1 MNDEKALPPVLT
13 MDAPERTLD
22 VVTLEIQTLQRQAIE
37 VNLMY
42 AIEIGRRLTEAK
54 AMLPHG
60 QGGDYLKTQVSY
72 SQSTANNLMRIF
84 REYGDNQQSL
94 FGAAKSQT
102 FANLPYSKALRLL
115 AIPDEEEREQ
125 FAADHDLDAM
135 SVRELEK
142 AIKARDEAEEKA
154 IAAED
159 EARALRRE
167 TERLREEFA
176 DQSRVYKAKLTAADV
191 ETSEANR
198 KAQEAQEALERQRK
212 MAGRLQEALSGANAN
227 AQSAAA
233 EQERL
238 QRELE
243 ELRNRPVDV
252 AVETDQE
259 AVENARKAAIAEMT
273 GKLETAKSARK
284 EADKKRK
291 AAEDALAA
299 ARKELETL
307 KAKTLEARDLTP
319 EEKEALTAAEVE
331 RARAE
336 DAERLREM
344 EKLLAQADPDTAEFK
359 FHFAAW
365 QEDYMKMQGP
375 LSRIAQTDAEK
386 ATRLHTAVKTV
397 LAHQMG
403 EH

>member
-1 MNDEKALPPVLT
+1 MTDDKALTQVLT
-13 MDAPERTLD
+13 VEAPERTLD
-22 VVTLEIQTLQRQAIE
+22 AVTLEIKTLQRQAIE
-37 VNLMY
+37 VNLLY

-60 QGGDYLKTQVSY
+60 QWGAYLKDQVAY

-115 AIPDEEEREQ
+115 AIPDEGEREQ
-125 FAADHDLDAM
+125 FTADHDLDGM

-142 AIKARDEAEEKA
+142 AIKGRDEAQWE
-154 IAAED
+154 AAAAQE
-159 EARALRRE
+159 E
-167 TERLREEFA
+167 TERLRE
-176 DQSRVYKAKLTAADV
+176 KTAA
-191 ETSEANR
+191 
-198 KAQEAQEALERQRK
+198 AQEETERLREKTAAAQQEAERLRK
-212 MAGRLQEALSGANAN
+212 DVQTAEEERERVSNMARRLQTALSDANAN

-243 ELRNRPVDV
+243 ELRNRPVEV
-252 AVETDQE
+252 AVETDKE
-259 AVENARKAAIAEMT
+259 AVEQARKAAVAEMT

-291 AAEDALAA
+291 AAEEKLAA
-299 ARKELETL
+299 AQKELETL
-307 KAKTLEARDLTP
+307 KARTPEVRELTS
-319 EEKEALTAAEVE
+319 EEKEALVAAEVE
-331 RARAE
+331 KARAE

-344 EKLLAQADPDTAEFK
+344 EKQLAQADPDIAAFK
-359 FHFAAW
+359 VRFLNW
-365 QEDYMKMQGP
+365 QDGFKELWK
-375 LSRIAQTDAEK
+375 SIERIAETDEETASRMRQ
-386 ATRLHTAVKTV
+386 ATKTALKNQLESV
-397 LAHQMG
+397 A
-403 EH
+403 

>member
-60 QGGDYLKTQVSY
+60 QWGDYLKTQVSY
-72 SQSTANNLMRIF
+72 SQSTANNLMKVF
-84 REYGDNQQSL
+84 REYGADQQSL

-102 FANLPYSKALRLL
+102 FATLPYSKALRLL

-125 FAADHDLDAM
+125 FAADHDLDSM
-135 SVRELEK
+135 SVRELDA
-142 AIKARDEAEEKA
+142 AIKARDEAQRE
-154 IAAED
+154 AEQ
-159 EARALRRE
+159 
-167 TERLREEFA
+167 LREETA
-176 DQSRVYKAKLTAADV
+176 AAQQEAAKLREEVQTA
-191 ETSEANR
+191 EE
-198 KAQEAQEALERQRK
+198 ERQRASN
-212 MAGRLQEALSGANAN
+212 MAQRLQTALSDANAN
-227 AQSAAA
+227 AQNAAT

-243 ELRNRPVDV
+243 V
-252 AVETDQE
+252 
-259 AVENARKAAIAEMT
+259 
-273 GKLETAKSARK
+273 
-284 EADKKRK
+284 
-291 AAEDALAA
+291 
-299 ARKELETL
+299 L
-307 KAKTLEARDLTP
+307 KARTPEVRDLTP

-331 RARAE
+331 KARAE

-344 EKLLAQADPDTAEFK
+344 EKLLAQADPDTAAFK
-359 FHFAAW
+359 VLFTAW
-365 QEDYMKMQGP
+365 QEDFRKVREV

-386 ATRLHTAVKTV
+386 ASRLQTAVKTV
-397 LAHQMG
+397 LAQMG
-403 EH
+403 GV

>member
-1 MNDEKALPPVLT
+1 MNDDKALSPVLT
-13 MDAPERTLD
+13 MDTPERTLD

-60 QGGDYLKTQVSY
+60 QWGDYLKTQVSY

-135 SVRELEK
+135 SVRELDA
-142 AIKARDEAEEKA
+142 AIKARDEAQREAEQLREEN
-154 IAAED
+154 AAARQ
-159 EARALRRE
+159 EA
-167 TERLREEFA
+167 TRLREEA
-176 DQSRVYKAKLTAADV
+176 KAA
-191 ETSEANR
+191 EE
-198 KAQEAQEALERQRK
+198 ERQRVSS
-212 MAGRLQEALSGANAN
+212 MAQRLQTALSDANAN
-227 AQSAAA
+227 AQTAAA

-259 AVENARKAAIAEMT
+259 AIEQARKAAIAEMT
-273 GKLETAKSARK
+273 GKLETAKSAKK
-284 EADKKRK
+284 EADKKCK

-299 ARKELETL
+299 AQKELEAL
-307 KAKTLEARDLTP
+307 KARTPEVRELTQ

-331 RARAE
+331 KARAE

-344 EKLLAQADPDTAEFK
+344 EKQLAQADPDTAAFK
-359 FHFAAW
+359 VLFTAW
-365 QEDYMKMQGP
+365 QEDFRKVREV

-386 ATRLHTAVKTV
+386 ASRLQTAVKTV
-397 LAHQMG
+397 LAQMG
-403 EH
+403 GV

>member
-13 MDAPERTLD
+13 MDTPERTLD

-37 VNLMY
+37 VNLLY

-60 QGGDYLKTQVSY
+60 QWGDYLKTQVSY

-94 FGAAKSQT
+94 FGAAKSQA

-125 FAADHDLDAM
+125 FAADHDLDSM
-135 SVRELEK
+135 SVRELDA
-142 AIKARDEAEEKA
+142 AIKARDEAQRE
-154 IAAED
+154 AEQ
-159 EARALRRE
+159 
-167 TERLREEFA
+167 LREETA
-176 DQSRVYKAKLTAADV
+176 AAQQEAAKLREEVQTA
-191 ETSEANR
+191 EE
-198 KAQEAQEALERQRK
+198 ERQRASN
-212 MAGRLQEALSGANAN
+212 MAQRLQSALSDANAN
-227 AQSAAA
+227 AQTAAA

-238 QRELE
+238 QKELE

-273 GKLETAKSARK
+273 GKLETAKSAK
-284 EADKKRK
+284 KTADQKRK

-331 RARAE
+331 KARAE
-336 DAERLREM
+336 DAERLRGM
-344 EKLLAQADPDTAEFK
+344 EKQLAQADPDTAEFK

-386 ATRLHTAVKTV
+386 AARLHLAVKTV

>member
-37 VNLMY
+37 VNLLY

-60 QGGDYLKTQVSY
+60 QWGDYLKTQVSY

-135 SVRELEK
+135 SVRELDA
-142 AIKARDEAEEKA
+142 AIKARDEAQRE
-154 IAAED
+154 AAAAQK
-159 EARALRRE
+159 EAV
-167 TERLREEFA
+167 RLREE
-176 DQSRVYKAKLTAADV
+176 TAAAQQKA
-191 ETSEANR
+191 ERLR
-198 KAQEAQEALERQRK
+198 KDAQTAEEERQRASN
-212 MAGRLQEALSGANAN
+212 MAQRLQSALSDANAN
-227 AQSAAA
+227 AQTAAA

-243 ELRNRPVDV
+243 ELRNRPVEV
-252 AVETDQE
+252 AVEADQE
-259 AVENARKAAIAEMT
+259 AIENARKAAIAEMT
-273 GKLETAKSARK
+273 GKLETAKSAK
-284 EADKKRK
+284 KTADQKRK

-299 ARKELETL
+299 AQKELEAL
-307 KAKTLEARDLTP
+307 KARTPEVRELSP
-319 EEKEALTAAEVE
+319 EEKEAIAAAEVE
-331 RARAE
+331 KARAE
-336 DAERLREM
+336 GAERIRSL
-344 EKLLAQADPDTAEFK
+344 EKQLASADPNVAEFK
-359 FHFAAW
+359 VRFASW
-365 QEDYMKMQGP
+365 HDEYWKMVEV
-375 LSRIAQTDAEK
+375 LKRIAQTDDERA
-386 ATRLHTAVKTV
+386 ARLWLAVKAEQEQMENAKTSV
-397 LAHQMG
+397 LPVR
-403 EH
+403 

>member
-60 QGGDYLKTQVSY
+60 QWGDYLKTQVSY

-125 FAADHDLDAM
+125 FAADHDLDSM
-135 SVRELEK
+135 SVRELDA
-142 AIKARDEAEEKA
+142 AIKARDEAQRE
-154 IAAED
+154 AEQ
-159 EARALRRE
+159 
-167 TERLREEFA
+167 LREETA
-176 DQSRVYKAKLTAADV
+176 AAQQEAAKLREEVQTA
-191 ETSEANR
+191 EE
-198 KAQEAQEALERQRK
+198 ERQRASN
-212 MAGRLQEALSGANAN
+212 MAQRLQSALSDANAN
-227 AQSAAA
+227 AQTAAA

-238 QRELE
+238 QKELE

-331 RARAE
+331 KARAE
-336 DAERLREM
+336 DAERLRGM
-344 EKLLAQADPDTAEFK
+344 EKQLAQADPDTAEFK

-386 ATRLHTAVKTV
+386 AARLHLAVKTV

>member
-1 MNDEKALPPVLT
+1 MSDGKALPPVLS
-13 MDAPERTLD
+13 MEAPERTLD

-60 QGGDYLKTQVSY
+60 QWGDYLKIQVSY

-102 FANLPYSKALRLL
+102 FGILPYSKALRLL

-135 SVRELEK
+135 SVRELDA
-142 AIKARDEAEEKA
+142 AIKARDEAQRE
-154 IAAED
+154 AEQ
-159 EARALRRE
+159 
-167 TERLREEFA
+167 LREETA
-176 DQSRVYKAKLTAADV
+176 AAQQEAAKLREEVQTA
-191 ETSEANR
+191 EE
-198 KAQEAQEALERQRK
+198 ERQRASN
-212 MAGRLQEALSGANAN
+212 MAQRLQSALSDANAN
-227 AQSAAA
+227 AQTAAA

-238 QRELE
+238 QKELE

-284 EADKKRK
+284 EADKKLK

-331 RARAE
+331 KARAE
-336 DAERLREM
+336 GAERIRSL
-344 EKLLAQADPDTAEFK
+344 EKQLASADPNVAEFK
-359 FHFAAW
+359 VRFASW
-365 QEDYMKMQGP
+365 HDEYWKMVEV
-375 LSRIAQTDAEK
+375 LKRITQTDDERAARLWQAVRAEQQ
-386 ATRLHTAVKTV
+386 
-397 LAHQMG
+397 QMT
-403 EH
+403 

>member
-1 MNDEKALPPVLT
+1 M
-13 MDAPERTLD
+13 
-22 VVTLEIQTLQRQAIE
+22 
-37 VNLMY
+37 
-42 AIEIGRRLTEAK
+42 
-54 AMLPHG
+54 
-60 QGGDYLKTQVSY
+60 
-72 SQSTANNLMRIF
+72 
-84 REYGDNQQSL
+84 
-94 FGAAKSQT
+94 
-102 FANLPYSKALRLL
+102 
-115 AIPDEEEREQ
+115 
-125 FAADHDLDAM
+125 
-135 SVRELEK
+135 
-142 AIKARDEAEEKA
+142 
-154 IAAED
+154 
-159 EARALRRE
+159 
-167 TERLREEFA
+167 
-176 DQSRVYKAKLTAADV
+176 
-191 ETSEANR
+191 
-198 KAQEAQEALERQRK
+198 AQ
-212 MAGRLQEALSGANAN
+212 RLQSALSDANAN
-227 AQSAAA
+227 AQTAAA

-331 RARAE
+331 KARAE
-336 DAERLREM
+336 DAERLRGM
-344 EKLLAQADPDTAEFK
+344 EKQLAQADPDTAEFK

-386 ATRLHTAVKTV
+386 AARLHLAVKTV

>member
-1 MNDEKALPPVLT
+1 MSDGKALPPVLS
-13 MDAPERTLD
+13 MEAPERTLD

-60 QGGDYLKTQVSY
+60 QWGDYLKTQVSY

-135 SVRELEK
+135 SVRELDA
-142 AIKARDEAEEKA
+142 AIKARDEAQREVEQLWEEVQT
-154 IAAED
+154 AE
-159 EARALRRE
+159 E
-167 TERLREEFA
+167 
-176 DQSRVYKAKLTAADV
+176 
-191 ETSEANR
+191 
-198 KAQEAQEALERQRK
+198 ERQRASN
-212 MAGRLQEALSGANAN
+212 MAQRLQSALSDANAN
-227 AQSAAA
+227 AQTAAA

-284 EADKKRK
+284 EADKKLK

-331 RARAE
+331 KARAE
-336 DAERLREM
+336 GAERIRSL
-344 EKLLAQADPDTAEFK
+344 EKQLASADPNVAEFK
-359 FHFAAW
+359 VRFASW
-365 QEDYMKMQGP
+365 HDEYWKMVEV
-375 LSRIAQTDAEK
+375 LKRITQTDDERAARLWQAVRAEQQ
-386 ATRLHTAVKTV
+386 
-397 LAHQMG
+397 QMT
-403 EH
+403 

>member
-1 MNDEKALPPVLT
+1 MTDDKALTQVLT
-13 MDAPERTLD
+13 AETPERTLD
-22 VVTLEIQTLQRQAIE
+22 AVTLEIKTLQRQAIE
-37 VNLMY
+37 VNLLY

-60 QGGDYLKTQVSY
+60 QWGAYLKDQVAY

-125 FAADHDLDAM
+125 FAADHDLDGM

-142 AIKARDEAEEKA
+142 AIKERDEAQWE
-154 IAAED
+154 AAAAQE
-159 EARALRRE
+159 E
-167 TERLREEFA
+167 TERLREE
-176 DQSRVYKAKLTAADV
+176 TAA
-191 ETSEANR
+191 AQ
-198 KAQEAQEALERQRK
+198 QEAERLRK
-212 MAGRLQEALSGANAN
+212 DVQTAEEERERVSNMAQRLQTALSDANAN

-243 ELRNRPVDV
+243 ELRNRPVEV
-252 AVETDQE
+252 AVETDKE
-259 AVENARKAAIAEMT
+259 AVEQARKAAVAEMT
-273 GKLETAKSARK
+273 GKLEAAKSARK

-291 AAEDALAA
+291 ATEEKLALVQKELDALK
-299 ARKELETL
+299 ARTPEVRE
-307 KAKTLEARDLTP
+307 LTP
-319 EEKEALTAAEVE
+319 EEKEALIAAEVE
-331 RARAE
+331 KARAE

-344 EKLLAQADPDTAEFK
+344 EKQLAQADPDIAAFKVRFRNLQKNFNELWEDIEQIAETN
-359 FHFAAW
+359 
-365 QEDYMKMQGP
+365 E
-375 LSRIAQTDAEK
+375 EK
-386 ATRLHTAVKTV
+386 ASRLRRAMKAV
-397 LAHQMG
+397 LESQM
-403 EH
+403 ESVT

>member
-60 QGGDYLKTQVSY
+60 QWGDYLKTQVSY
-72 SQSTANNLMRIF
+72 SQSTANNLMKVF
-84 REYGDNQQSL
+84 REYGADQQSL

-102 FANLPYSKALRLL
+102 FATLPYSKALRLL

-125 FAADHDLDAM
+125 FAADHDLDSM

-142 AIKARDEAEEKA
+142 AIKARDEAQQKAAAAKEEA
-154 IAAED
+154 
-159 EARALRRE
+159 
-167 TERLREEFA
+167 ERLREEN
-176 DQSRVYKAKLTAADV
+176 AAV
-191 ETSEANR
+191 QEEAERLR
-198 KAQEAQEALERQRK
+198 KDAQAAEEERQRASS
-212 MAGRLQEALSGANAN
+212 MAQRLQTALSDANAN
-227 AQSAAA
+227 AQNAAT

-243 ELRNRPVDV
+243 V
-252 AVETDQE
+252 
-259 AVENARKAAIAEMT
+259 
-273 GKLETAKSARK
+273 
-284 EADKKRK
+284 
-291 AAEDALAA
+291 
-299 ARKELETL
+299 L
-307 KAKTLEARDLTP
+307 KARTPEVRDLTP

-331 RARAE
+331 KARAE

-344 EKLLAQADPDTAEFK
+344 EKLLAQADPDTAAFK
-359 FHFAAW
+359 VLFTAW
-365 QEDYMKMQGP
+365 QEDFRKVREV

-386 ATRLHTAVKTV
+386 ASRLQTAVKTV
-397 LAHQMG
+397 LAQMG
-403 EH
+403 GV